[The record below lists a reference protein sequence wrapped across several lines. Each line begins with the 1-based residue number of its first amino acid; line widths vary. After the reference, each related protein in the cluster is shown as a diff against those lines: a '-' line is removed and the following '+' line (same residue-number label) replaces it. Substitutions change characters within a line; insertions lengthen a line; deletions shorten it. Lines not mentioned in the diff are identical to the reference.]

1 MAEGLLVGGRYR
13 LEARL
18 GSGGM
23 ADVWRAR
30 DEFLGRV
37 VAVKEVR
44 LPAGLTAAGR
54 GEAGERV
61 LREAR
66 AAAALPHLSI
76 ITVHDVL
83 QQDGRPWI
91 VMDLITGPSL
101 EELRRRGPLPPR
113 RVAEIGLQLL
123 DALSLAHARGV
134 LHRDVKPANV
144 MLSGHRAVLTDFGIA
159 TIEGDRRMTAA
170 HGIIGSPGWMA
181 PERLH
186 DGHPVGPESDL
197 WSLGATLYAL
207 AEGRRPFERSD
218 ALAMLG
224 AVLVADPPP
233 PERSGPL
240 GPVLMGMM
248 HREPARRPAPAVV
261 RRALLAVLRGPG
273 GATAAPDPAVL
284 PYRTSGPDLLP
295 TVPASSGRSRRS
307 GAIRFVAVAALVA
320 VLGVG
325 FLLTR
330 HGDAP
335 AAPAAGSAST
345 SASPSGIAPA
355 GVRTG
360 APDPCSLLTDAQA
373 RELAAG
379 TSRVSRRDSTSCTW
393 GGLTITVRYSVDR
406 AGRTAE
412 AQAADTFALLRRQAD
427 NAAGT
432 GGDPAVSVE
441 TSAVRAVPDL
451 GAEAFAQDRTSKD
464 LTATGGFLDSTKSTL
479 WTRSGPLVLEIE
491 SSGASTVGELFARA
505 RRAAGYALDNA
516 A

>member
-1 MAEGLLVGGRYR
+1 VAEGLLVGGRYR
-13 LEARL
+13 LETRL

-44 LPAGLTAAGR
+44 LPAGLTAAQR
-54 GEAGERV
+54 AEADERV

-66 AAAALPHLSI
+66 AAAALPHPSI

-144 MLSGHRAVLTDFGIA
+144 MLSGDQAVLTDFGIA
-159 TIEGDRRMTAA
+159 TIEGDRRMTSA

-197 WSLGATLYAL
+197 WSLGATMYAL
-207 AEGRRPFERSD
+207 AEGRRPFERPD
-218 ALAMLG
+218 ALALLG
-224 AVLVADPPP
+224 AVLMDNPPP

-240 GPVLMGMM
+240 GPVLMAMM
-248 HREPARRPAPAVV
+248 HREPAHRPAPAVV
-261 RRALLAVLRGPG
+261 RRALLAVLTGT
-273 GATAAPDPAVL
+273 GAMTTAASPVVL
-284 PYRTSGPDLLP
+284 RHRTSSPDRLP
-295 TVPASSGRSRRS
+295 TGPASSGRNRRS
-307 GAIRFVAVAALVA
+307 GPILLAAVATLVA

-325 FLLTR
+325 FLLIR
-330 HGDAP
+330 PGDAP
-335 AAPAAGSAST
+335 AAPAAR
-345 SASPSGIAPA
+345 SASPFGIASA
-355 GVRTG
+355 AARTG
-360 APDPCSLLTDAQA
+360 PPEPCSLLTDAQA
-373 RELAAG
+373 GEFTAG

-393 GGLTITVRYSVDR
+393 GGLTITVRYSVDQ
-406 AGRTAE
+406 AGKTGE
-412 AQAADTFALLRRQAD
+412 AQAKDTFALLRRQAA

-432 GGDPAVSVE
+432 GGDPAISVDN
-441 TSAVRAVPDL
+441 SDVRAVPDL
-451 GAEAFAQDRTSKD
+451 GAEAFAQDRVSND
-464 LTATGGFLDSTKSTL
+464 LTATGGLLDSTKSTL

-491 SSGASTVGELFARA
+491 SSGSSSVAKLSAQARK
-505 RRAAGYALDNA
+505 AAGYALEDA
-516 A
+516 AS